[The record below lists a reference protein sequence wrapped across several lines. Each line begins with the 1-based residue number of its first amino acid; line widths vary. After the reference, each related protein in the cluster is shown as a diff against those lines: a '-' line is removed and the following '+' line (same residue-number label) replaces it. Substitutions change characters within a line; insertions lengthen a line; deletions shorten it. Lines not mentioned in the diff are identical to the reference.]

1 VRTLFF
7 NIFLYDQLAIIQSRI
22 QQKEIYNQWHQDI
35 DRHQENTALFN
46 YYFKKESHMKNI
58 IGMQW
63 FNDEIANITTLN
75 WRQAT

>member
-7 NIFLYDQLAIIQSRI
+7 NIFLYDQLVIIQSRI

-35 DRHQENTALFN
+35 DRHQANAALFN
-46 YYFKKESHMKNI
+46 YLITIFHMKNI